1 MPQNRSR
8 ALAAAGAVLDAATV
22 TVCALDAVSPQQ
34 AVALALPAG
43 LLSAGALAALL
54 APGSRQ
60 AWRDGF
66 RAGRGSAPRRP

>member
-1 MPQNRSR
+1 MSR
-8 ALAAAGAVLDAATV
+8 TRPVALAAAGAVLDAATV
-22 TVCALDAVSPQQ
+22 AVCALDAVTPQQ

-60 AWRDGF
+60 AWQRGF
-66 RAGRGSAPRRP
+66 RAGRGSSSRRP